1 MNAGSY
7 IKQNFIYFALIP
19 AIGATLLIYRIRGK
33 ILLLFFVIILGTAVY
48 NFRLIPYFMHRH
60 SITKLYEQEYRH
72 PLETVQIGTK
82 KRNIILIYL
91 ESFEQN
97 YLDDNLFSPLPAPQL
112 QKLSR
117 RHTSINGFRQLYGTN
132 YTISAL
138 VASLCGVPFYS
149 QYEGLGQTENFLPNL
164 VCVPQIL
171 RQNGYNTFL
180 MKGASLKFSATDV
193 FARQHGF
200 EQTAGKEEIM
210 AQPEYNLPGNSWG
223 ISDRG
228 SFLYAREAVTRLQ
241 RERKPFLLAMVTLD
255 MHSPDIFLDP
265 QCAAAFGDDRDTV
278 KCVDG
283 LTGQF
288 VTWLQQQDFYADTTV
303 IIIGDH
309 LQPGHNGL
317 YPREVNQRS
326 VLNIFINPVMPPP
339 SLNRAWTTVDLAPT
353 ILEAAGIDA
362 PAFGLGRSLWRP
374 QKTLW
379 EKFGGLFNIEVQ
391 KYSRFYQRFYQ
402 PETAPARFV
411 PVKAG
416 RFYQGG
422 QLAAMGSPSQTIF
435 NKVYLRRL
443 AINVGEQKPL
453 VLEMDAQVLL
463 NGKAAGKQIE
473 VLINGQTAESWTISA
488 EEANSFRRRI
498 TLPPQGGNVLVE
510 FKDNQNPDAL
520 PLGIIRLRA
529 LRN

>member
-1 MNAGSY
+1 M
-7 IKQNFIYFALIP
+7 
-19 AIGATLLIYRIRGK
+19 
-33 ILLLFFVIILGTAVY
+33 LLFFIIILGAAVY
-48 NFRLIPYFMHRH
+48 NFEIIPYFLHRN
-60 SITKLYEQEYRH
+60 SVTKIYEQEYRN
-72 PLETVQIGTK
+72 PLETVQIGQQ

-97 YLDDNLFSPLPAPQL
+97 YLDENLFSPLPAPQL

-117 RHTSINGFRQLYGTN
+117 QHTSINGFRQLYGTN

-138 VASLCGVPFYS
+138 VASLCGVPLHT
-149 QYEGLGQTENFLPNL
+149 QYEGIGKTKHFLPNL
-164 VCVPQIL
+164 VCIPQIL

-200 EQTAGKEEIM
+200 EQMADKEEIM
-210 AQPEYNLPGNSWG
+210 ALPEYNLPGNSWG

-228 SFLYAREAVTRLQ
+228 SFLYARDAITKLQ
-241 RERKPFLLAMVTLD
+241 REGKPFLLAMVTLD

-265 QCAAAFGDDRDTV
+265 QCAAVFGDDKDTV
-278 KCVDG
+278 KCIDG

-303 IIIGDH
+303 VIIGDH
-309 LQPGHNGL
+309 LQPGRNAL

-326 VLNIFINPVMPPP
+326 VLNIFINPVTPPP
-339 SLNRAWTTVDLAPT
+339 SPHRAWTTVDLAPT
-353 ILEAAGIDA
+353 ILEAAGINA
-362 PAFGLGRSLWRP
+362 PALGLGRSLWRP

-391 KYSRFYQRFYQ
+391 KYSQFYQQFYQREATPAPFATIQ
-402 PETAPARFV
+402 P
-411 PVKAG
+411 G
-416 RFYQGG
+416 RIYSGR
-422 QLAAMGSPSQTIF
+422 QLSALSKDSQTIF
-435 NKVYLRRL
+435 GTVYLRRL
-443 AINVGEQKPL
+443 TINVPEQKPL
-453 VLEMDAQVLL
+453 VLEADAQTLL
-463 NGKAAGKQIE
+463 NGNAAGKQIE
-473 VLINGQTAESWTISA
+473 VWINGQTAESWTIGA
-488 EEANSFRRRI
+488 EEAGSFRRRI

-510 FKDNQNPDAL
+510 FKDSQNPDAL
-520 PLGIIRLRA
+520 PLGINRLKV